1 MFRKVFTTTHW
12 KTYLTVV
19 FFLCIFGILWDPPLK
34 VSLLKGWRLKNH
46 FQASCLASRV
56 SNIPLVTAK
65 GWLIR
70 YLILRPRGWCLKA
83 HEWDIVCPSLFNRL
97 HALFPDCLHMGVSK
111 NRGTPKSSI
120 LIGFSIINH
129 PFWGT
134 PIFWKQPYYTCLIL
148 PSPSFPNGSGNDCN
162 YERYSHRPW
171 PSPEWHF
178 HGKKTRNNHLLKR

>member
-19 FFLCIFGILWDPPLK
+19 LFLCIFGILWDPPLK

-46 FQASCLASRV
+46 FKASCLASRGVFFSWAPRMNCNSVSWNLLGFRV

-83 HEWDIVCPSLFNRL
+83 HEWDIVCPSVLLRGYML
-97 HALFPDCLHMGVSK
+97 CSQIVSIWVFPKIGGK
-111 NRGTPKSSI
+111 PTKSSI
-120 LIGFSIINH
+120 CS
-129 PFWGT
+129 
-134 PIFWKQPYYTCLIL
+134 
-148 PSPSFPNGSGNDCN
+148 
-162 YERYSHRPW
+162 
-171 PSPEWHF
+171 
-178 HGKKTRNNHLLKR
+178 